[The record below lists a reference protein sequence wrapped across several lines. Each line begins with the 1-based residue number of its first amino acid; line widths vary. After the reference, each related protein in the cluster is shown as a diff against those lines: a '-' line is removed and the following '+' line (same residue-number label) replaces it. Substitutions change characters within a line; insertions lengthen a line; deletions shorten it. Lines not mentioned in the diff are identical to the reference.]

1 MLTTDH
7 IAILAPRIEHLIKR
21 AGAATLEVFNA
32 PGELEVTTKADASPV
47 TIADHRAHQIIME
60 GLNRLA
66 ADLRQPSHGEGD
78 EGRSALMA
86 ATAAL
91 VEHLPVLSE
100 EAALQSFEER
110 QSWTT
115 YWLIDPLD
123 GTREFVSGNGEY
135 TINIALIHNHEPVA
149 GWVYAPVQATLY
161 SGWRMQDSAAAFRE
175 RDGQKTVIHTR
186 LPDRPG
192 AQGID
197 VVASRRH
204 GTDALAPIMEKAGE
218 LFSEVRT
225 TNVGSSLKICLLAA
239 GEADWY
245 PRLAPTSEW
254 DTAAADAVLRGA
266 GGIMVDT
273 SHVPL
278 RYNTGD
284 SILNPHFHAFSCD
297 HAVWRELLGQDSV
310 SGI

>member
-1 MLTTDH
+1 MLSTDH
-7 IAILAPRIEHLIKR
+7 IAILAPHIEYLIKR
-21 AGAATLEVFNA
+21 AGAATLEVFND
-32 PGELEVTTKADASPV
+32 PGTLEVSTKSDDSPV
-47 TIADHRAHQIIME
+47 TIADHRAHEIISE
-60 GLNRLA
+60 GLALLA
-66 ADLRQPSHGEGD
+66 GLLRQQSSD
-78 EGRSALMA
+78 ENGASALDA
-86 ATAAL
+86 ATADL
-91 VEHLPVLSE
+91 VADLPVLSE
-100 EAALQSFEER
+100 EATLQSFEDR
-110 QSWTT
+110 KTWST
-115 YWLIDPLD
+115 YWLVDPLD

-135 TINIALIHNHEPVA
+135 TVNIALIHNHQPVA

-161 SGWRMQDSAAAFRE
+161 SGWRMEASGAAFRE
-175 RDGQKTVIHTR
+175 RDGKQETIRTR
-186 LPDRPG
+186 LPDRP
-192 AQGID
+192 AAVGID

-204 GTDALAPIMEKAGE
+204 GTEALEPIMKKAGE

-225 TNVGSSLKICLLAA
+225 KNVGSSLKICLVAA

-297 HAVWRELLGQDSV
+297 HTIWRELLGQDSV

>member
-7 IAILAPRIEHLIKR
+7 IAILAPRIDHLIKR

-32 PGELEVTTKADASPV
+32 PGELEVISKADESPV
-47 TIADHRAHQIIME
+47 TIADHRAHQIILD
-60 GLNRLA
+60 GLNALA
-66 ADLRQPSHGEGD
+66 SELRQSETEGEG
-78 EGRSALMA
+78 SALTT

-91 VEHLPVLSE
+91 VADLPVLSE
-100 EAALQSFEER
+100 EATLQSFEDR
-110 QSWTT
+110 QSWST
-115 YWLIDPLD
+115 YWLVDPLD

-135 TINIALIHNHEPVA
+135 TVNIALIHNHQPIA
-149 GWVYAPVQATLY
+149 GWVYAPVQGVLY
-161 SGWRMQDSAAAFRE
+161 SGWQIGDAKAAFRE
-175 RDGQKTVIHTR
+175 RDGKRVSIHTR

-192 AQGID
+192 ADGID

-204 GTDALAPIMEKAGE
+204 GTDALEPIMKRAGE
-218 LFSEVRT
+218 LFPEVRT
-225 TNVGSSLKICLLAA
+225 RNIGSSLKICLVAA

-273 SHVPL
+273 NHVPL
-278 RYNTGD
+278 RYNSGD
-284 SILNPHFHAFSCD
+284 SILNPHFHAFSAD
-297 HAVWRELLGQDSV
+297 HAVWRELLGLNSV